1 MREKLVMGL
10 AVMVLA
16 ACNEMPAGDTL
27 AGPDVASTA
36 ALSAGAGVTGSVT
49 GNAHFPFQ
57 PFVDQG
63 LPPGLSLRRLAFTG
77 REYQDGSISGEWQIV
92 IGGTILHG
100 NIDCLTILS
109 DGKTGRISGIVEQA
123 KFTTFQVGT
132 AFAMEFVDNG
142 QGQAAADDE
151 VTEILAFRNA
161 PPEVGRQFCET
172 GEAPGEL
179 EWIQITQGNF
189 QVRTN

>member
-1 MREKLVMGL
+1 MREKLIAGL
-10 AVMVLA
+10 AVVLLA
-16 ACNEMPAGDTL
+16 ACSDATAGDGL
-27 AGPDVASTA
+27 AGPDVASA
-36 ALSAGAGVTGSVT
+36 PALSAGAGVTGSVT

-77 REYQDGSISGEWQIV
+77 REYQDGTVSGEWQIV

-100 NIDCLTILS
+100 NIDCLTILP
-109 DGKTGRISGIVEQA
+109 DGKTGRVSGIVEQA

-142 QGQAAADDE
+142 QGLAAADDA

-161 PPEVGRQFCET
+161 PPEIGRHFCET
-172 GEAPGEL
+172 GEAPGDL
-179 EWIQITQGNF
+179 EWIEIAQGNF